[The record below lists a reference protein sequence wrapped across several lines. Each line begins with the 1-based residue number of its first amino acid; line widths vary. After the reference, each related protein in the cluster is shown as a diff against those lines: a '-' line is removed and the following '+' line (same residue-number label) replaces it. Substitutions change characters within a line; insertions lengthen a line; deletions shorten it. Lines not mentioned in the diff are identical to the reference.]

1 MKILTREQQDKIL
14 THLTASMCA
23 IHLLR
28 AHVEHLEY
36 YTAKTLDIAFLVGG
50 AKAVNRVSDSCFK
63 FSGNRKEEQGE

>member
-1 MKILTREQQDKIL
+1 MK
-14 THLTASMCA
+14 

-63 FSGNRKEEQGE
+63 FSGNRKEEQGK